1 MSLVNF
7 SGIASGIDSSSLIDA
22 ILQQKRKLRITPL
35 QEQQTATQ
43 ETTDTMKELKTALN
57 DLKDK
62 VDKFRLINGGG
73 IKTGITSSDE
83 SVITAKTIGSLSSG
97 TYNMTVSERARNAS
111 LSFND
116 RYSSMTS
123 AAAPLINDGDSAA
136 NRTLTVQVGTGASQE
151 SIGIELTSSTTISDI
166 MESFNS
172 QSTQATASI
181 INVGT
186 TAVPSYA
193 LSFSSKNSGT
203 EKGNLS
209 VSVGSAI
216 TAASTFTGNSL
227 SQAKDAT
234 LSISGITGTI
244 TRSSN
249 TITDLIPGMSLDIGG
264 VGTSTLVVGSD
275 TDATLNS
282 VKDFVSAYNKV
293 VSLIKENDLVTQ
305 DNDGSEL
312 KNIFGSLS
320 GTSIDESIRDTI
332 RQALSDIT
340 SSEGGS
346 TLILADIG
354 LSTERDGTLK
364 LNEDTFKTMLSSN
377 PSGVASL
384 LQNVGDSLGGT
395 GGKIAQFTQFQGII
409 DKLIQSNDSDVAEKN
424 KQIADIE
431 NSLSAEESRLRAQY
445 ASLEKNIGAMNS
457 QRNSLA
463 RLLP

>member
-1 MSLVNF
+1 MSLINF
-7 SGIASGIDSSSLIDA
+7 SGIASGIDSSALIDA
-22 ILQQKRKLRITPL
+22 VLQQKRQLRISPIKD
-35 QEQQTATQ
+35 QQATTQ
-43 ETTDTMKELKTALN
+43 DTTDVMKELKTALN

-83 SVITAKTIGSLSSG
+83 SVLTAKSIGSLSSG
-97 TYNMTVSERARNAS
+97 TYNMTVSQRAQNAS

-123 AAAPLINDGDSAA
+123 IAAPMINDGESSA
-136 NRTLTVQVGTGASQE
+136 NRTMTIQVGTGASQE
-151 SIGIELTSSTTISDI
+151 SVDIELNSTTTISDI

-172 QSTQATASI
+172 QSTQGTASI

-186 TAVPSYA
+186 AAVPSYA
-193 LSFSSKNSGT
+193 LSFTSKNSGT
-203 EKGNLS
+203 EKGNLT

-227 SQAKDAT
+227 SQATDAT
-234 LSISGITGTI
+234 LSISGVSGSI

-249 TITDLIPGMSLDIGG
+249 TITDLIPGMSLDVGG
-264 VGTSTLVVGSD
+264 VGSSTLVVG
-275 TDATLNS
+275 TDAEATLKT
-282 VKDFVSAYNKV
+282 VKDFVTAYNKV
-293 VSLIKENDLVTQ
+293 VSLIKDNDLVTQ
-305 DNDGSEL
+305 ENDGSQL

-320 GTSIDESIRDTI
+320 GTSVDESIRDTL
-332 RQALSDIT
+332 REALSGIT
-340 SSEGGS
+340 SSDGEG
-346 TLILADIG
+346 TIILADIG
-354 LSTERDGTLK
+354 ISTERDGTFK
-364 LNEDTFKTMLSSN
+364 FNEETFKTTLSSN
-377 PSGVASL
+377 PGGVSSL
-384 LQNVGDSLGGT
+384 LQNLGDTLGGT

-409 DKLIQSNDSDVAEKN
+409 DKLIQSNDADIAAKD

-431 NSLSAEESRLRAQY
+431 TSLSAEEARLRAQF

-457 QRNSLA
+457 QRDSLI